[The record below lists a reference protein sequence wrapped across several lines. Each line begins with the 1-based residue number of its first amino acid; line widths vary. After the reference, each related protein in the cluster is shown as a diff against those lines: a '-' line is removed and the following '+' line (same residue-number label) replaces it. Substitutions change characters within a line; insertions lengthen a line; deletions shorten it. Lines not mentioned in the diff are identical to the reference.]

1 MTLEK
6 VLHTAKAHTTATHKV
21 FPGQAKTVTFTVPA
35 LAK

>member
-21 FPGQAKTVTFTVPA
+21 FPGQAKMVTFTVPA